1 MASMIMSIMIV
12 IWVTAMVVLKRLSGG
27 ANNAAHRNRPTG
39 LQRPSETAGGRWLS
53 EKIGGKTGKYR
64 APRSTDGHV
73 LSREQDITCRQFGHN
88 HPEWEEPAQECREGG
103 QVGEGEERPGQRDE
117 KYHVKMP
124 EDGYPV

>member
-27 ANNAAHRNRPTG
+27 ASNAAHRNRPTG

-88 HPEWEEPAQECREGG
+88 HPEWEEPAQRYI
-103 QVGEGEERPGQRDE
+103 VHDDI
-117 KYHVKMP
+117 
-124 EDGYPV
+124 EDGYIILNGKKMLRTEADAYENTI